1 VEHSGGNET
10 TRNTSPLLECKILV
24 YFLNKTFIVR
34 FFTFIIQPFFN
45 KLKVKLC
52 FIYLL
57 QKGRVQLYSFF
68 LFFNTQVAKRSV
80 LAEEKL
86 ESFLDNSEVIMHE

>member
-1 VEHSGGNET
+1 MEHSGGNET

-34 FFTFIIQPFFN
+34 FFTFLLNNFF
-45 KLKVKLC
+45 
-52 FIYLL
+52 FFSL
-57 QKGRVQLYSFF
+57 QKKVTTQHF

-80 LAEEKL
+80 LVEEKL

>member
-1 VEHSGGNET
+1 M
-10 TRNTSPLLECKILV
+10 L
-24 YFLNKTFIVR
+24 R
-34 FFTFIIQPFFN
+34 FFISKN
-45 KLKVKLC
+45 MSKNMYV
-52 FIYLL
+52 
-57 QKGRVQLYSFF
+57 F